1 VQNENSLYEIPPH
14 RLHVDYEG
22 KRLGEGRELGEA
34 RVVSTIFGRAKVHV
48 IRKQDHSGWLWLLVI
63 LTALGSMA
71 AFSFWMRDAA
81 PDTPEAD
88 SIAVTPLKPPI
99 PPEIPVPTQQNSIPP
114 HLESL
119 VPVLPAPSPATAKNI
134 TVQLAMPRS
143 AIQQPEKSKSTESI
157 AVQNPAVAN
166 KPNTL
171 PPVAA
176 HQNQPGTQAGIA
188 RPTQSPTAVPLPI
201 KPVVTEPA
209 LQITKTPPTR
219 AAEPTS
225 AVIGKTA
232 PSVSGNQQSDQ
243 TGVQPQG
250 AAE

>member
-48 IRKQDHSGWLWLLVI
+48 IRKQNNSGWLWLLVI

-71 AFSFWMRDAA
+71 AFSFWMREAA

-88 SIAVTPLKPPI
+88 SIAVTPLKPPTA
-99 PPEIPVPTQQNSIPP
+99 PEIPVPTQQNSISP
-114 HLESL
+114 HLELS
-119 VPVLPAPSPATAKNI
+119 VPVLPVPSSATEKNI
-134 TVQLAMPRS
+134 TVQPAIPRS
-143 AIQQPEKSKSTESI
+143 AIQQPEKSKSTDGV
-157 AVQNPAVAN
+157 AVQNPVIAN

-176 HQNQPGTQAGIA
+176 HQNQPGTQTGIA
-188 RPTQSPTAVPLPI
+188 RPAQSPTAAPLPV
-201 KPVVTEPA
+201 KPVVTESA

-225 AVIGKTA
+225 GVVSKTIPPA
-232 PSVSGNQQSDQ
+232 SGNQQSDQ

-250 AAE
+250 TAE